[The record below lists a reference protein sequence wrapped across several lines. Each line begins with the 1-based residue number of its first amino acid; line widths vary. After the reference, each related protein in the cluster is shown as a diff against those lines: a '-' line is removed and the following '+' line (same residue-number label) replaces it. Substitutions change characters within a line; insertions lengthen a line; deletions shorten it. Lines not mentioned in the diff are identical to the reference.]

1 VVAVDGAGNA
11 SARSVA
17 TSATTLTPVAPL
29 KVTVRV
35 PRGIISHGTPVVVS
49 VHTRPNADAVITLRL
64 TRQGTRCTTVAHHR
78 VCRPVTV
85 VLAQRVVHV
94 RANRQGLVSR
104 SVALGYSPASAAR
117 ATLGVHVS
125 TRYGAAS
132 YAAAVRLQAAPRSR

>member
-1 VVAVDGAGNA
+1 
-11 SARSVA
+11 
-17 TSATTLTPVAPL
+17 
-29 KVTVRV
+29 
-35 PRGIISHGTPVVVS
+35 
-49 VHTRPNADAVITLRL
+49 
-64 TRQGTRCTTVAHHR
+64 
-78 VCRPVTV
+78 VTV